1 MGYEEMKNICLLD
14 VDGHNGFPN
23 YALMKIAAWHKAQ
36 GDNVSW
42 FSPLFSKPDI
52 CYASK
57 IFTFTRDYPYF
68 PQCELRK
75 GGTGYDVKSRLPEE
89 IDSMFPDY
97 SIYPECDYAI
107 GFLTRGCIRHCK
119 WCVVPEKEGRISEHR
134 TIIDL
139 IRRDSRKLILMD
151 NNFLAAND
159 DFVKDQ
165 LKEIIRLNLSI
176 DFNQALDARLVAPQ
190 SAELLAKV
198 HWIRYIRFS
207 CDTDSQIEPVETAV
221 RLLREKGYCSHIFIY
236 VLAIDFEN
244 AYSRVKRLLA
254 IDEKITPFVMPYRT
268 LTNEK
273 YDEGNSRQVKRLARW
288 CNKVWIRKSCEFE
301 HYKG

>member
-1 MGYEEMKNICLLD
+1 MANICLID

-23 YALMKIAAWHKAQ
+23 YALMKIAAWHKKQ

-57 IFTFTRDYPYF
+57 IFTFTKDYPYF

-119 WCVVPEKEGRISEHR
+119 WCVVPEKEGRISEYR

-139 IRRDSRKLILMD
+139 IRRDLRKLILMD

-165 LKEIIRLNLSI
+165 LKEIIRFNLSI
-176 DFNQALDARLVAPQ
+176 DFNQALDARLVTSQ

-221 RLLREKGYCSHIFIY
+221 RLLREKGYCHEIFIY

-254 IDEKITPFVMPYRT
+254 IDDKIKPFVMPYRT

-273 YDEGNSRQVKRLARW
+273 DDEGNSRQVKRLARW
-288 CNKVWIRKSCEFE
+288 CNRDWIRKSCEFE
-301 HYKG
+301 HYKR